1 MTCARRKL
9 LSRAQ
14 RQATILQGAATAFA
28 TKGFAGTGMEEV
40 AAASGITK
48 EIVYRHFASK
58 EELYR
63 AVLDSTVQTLQA
75 EFARTRQEFHS
86 GAGLRALLAVGRA
99 HPDALRLL
107 LRHSAREP
115 EFADYAHDV
124 RARVINWVLQ
134 HRGHADP
141 LFRRWAVEVAVSHTW
156 NAVLT
161 WLDLGDPARDEE
173 FARRCI
179 AGVNALW
186 EAWNAP
192 VIGESD
198 LGLVVRGSLTE
209 NRDWEEGGKY

>member
-1 MTCARRKL
+1 MTCAPRKL
-9 LSRAQ
+9 LSRSQ
-14 RQATILQGAATAFA
+14 RQAAILQGAATAFA
-28 TKGFAGTGMEEV
+28 TKGFAGTAMEEV

-63 AVLDSTVQTLQA
+63 AVLDGAVQSLKA
-75 EFARTRQEFHS
+75 EFARARQRSQS
-86 GAGLRALLAVGRA
+86 GAGIRALLAVGRA

-107 LRHSAREP
+107 LVHAAREP

-124 RARVINWVLQ
+124 RSRVINRVFQ
-134 HRGHADP
+134 RRKHDDP

-186 EAWNAP
+186 AAWNAP
-192 VIGESD
+192 VEPS
-198 LGLVVRGSLTE
+198 S
-209 NRDWEEGGKY
+209 GGGG

>member
-1 MTCARRKL
+1 MTCSRRKL
-9 LSRAQ
+9 LSRSQ
-14 RQATILQGAATAFA
+14 RHATILQGAATAFA
-28 TKGFAGTGMEEV
+28 RKGFAGTGMEEV

-58 EELYR
+58 DELYR
-63 AVLDSTVQTLQA
+63 AVLDATVQTLQA
-75 EFARTRQEFHS
+75 EFARASQEFPF
-86 GAGLRALLAVGRA
+86 GAGIRALLAVGRA

-107 LRHSAREP
+107 LVHAAREP

-124 RARVINWVLQ
+124 RTRVIDWVLQ
-134 HRGHADP
+134 RRGHADA

-161 WLDLGDPARDEE
+161 WLDLGDPSRDEE

-179 AGVNALW
+179 AGLNALW

-192 VIGESD
+192 VEGESD
-198 LGLVVRGSLTE
+198 
-209 NRDWEEGGKY
+209 